1 MKNLII
7 TLISLSAFANDPIL
21 TPATKESSGCNVK
34 HSLGLEDKKDF
45 LKFHSKLVGHIKEDK
60 KTELASMINYPLRL
74 SEKKVVKSKSE
85 FIQNYDSIINKK
97 IKRIILKQDQDS
109 FFCKSTGLMYGR
121 GEIWVNNFNKKSEL
135 RIISIFSK

>member
-1 MKNLII
+1 
-7 TLISLSAFANDPIL
+7 
-21 TPATKESSGCNVK
+21 
-34 HSLGLEDKKDF
+34 
-45 LKFHSKLVGHIKEDK
+45 
-60 KTELASMINYPLRL
+60 MINYPLRL